1 MSTTPETERT
11 DDQLVTHLS
20 HWLTRQI
27 GNDELLR
34 KVQEIDTGELDY
46 LVAGMVAIPIVTGVI
61 GVGQT
66 WLSNRAGLSHG
77 DVRLHPRRGGAPGDR
92 AQLEVA
98 VRETVETLVYG
109 D

>member
-1 MSTTPETERT
+1 MSTSPDHSSLRA
-11 DDQLVTHLS
+11 DDALVTHLS

-34 KVQEIDTGELDY
+34 KVREIGTDELAPACRTAIDE
-46 LVAGMVAIPIVTGVI
+46 LVAELEA
-61 GVGQT
+61 
-66 WLSNRAGLSHG
+66 A
-77 DVRLHPRRGGAPGDR
+77 APGER

-98 VRETVETLVYG
+98 VREAVETLVYG

>member
-1 MSTTPETERT
+1 MCSSKPMSTTPDTGAPSSGRS

-34 KVQEIDTGELDY
+34 KLQEIDTAELPPSGRSAIAER
-46 LVAGMVAIPIVTGVI
+46 LVE
-61 GVGQT
+61 
-66 WLSNRAGLSHG
+66 LRAA
-77 DVRLHPRRGGAPGDR
+77 APGER
-92 AQLEVA
+92 AQLEVS
-98 VRETVETLVYG
+98 VRETLETLVYG

>member
-1 MSTTPETERT
+1 MSTAPNSDRA

-34 KVQEIDTGELDY
+34 KVQEIGTDELAPGCRDAVGEL
-46 LVAGMVAIPIVTGVI
+46 VAELKVA
-61 GVGQT
+61 
-66 WLSNRAGLSHG
+66 
-77 DVRLHPRRGGAPGDR
+77 APGER

>member
-1 MSTTPETERT
+1 MSTSPDTDRA
-11 DDQLVTHLS
+11 DDQLVTHMS

-34 KVQEIDTGELDY
+34 KVEAIGTDELTPSGRESVRE
-46 LVAGMVAIPIVTGVI
+46 LVAAL
-61 GVGQT
+61 Q
-66 WLSNRAGLSHG
+66 AA
-77 DVRLHPRRGGAPGDR
+77 APGER
-92 AQLEVA
+92 AQLEVS

>member
-1 MSTTPETERT
+1 MSTFPEPSSARS
-11 DDQLVTHLS
+11 DDALVTHLS

-34 KVQEIDTGELDY
+34 KVREIGTDELPPGGRLAIEE
-46 LVAGMVAIPIVTGVI
+46 LVAELQA
-61 GVGQT
+61 
-66 WLSNRAGLSHG
+66 A
-77 DVRLHPRRGGAPGDR
+77 APGER

-98 VRETVETLVYG
+98 VREAVETLVYG

>member
-1 MSTTPETERT
+1 MSDRS
-11 DDQLVTHLS
+11 DDRLVTHLS

-34 KVQEIDTGELDY
+34 KVQGIGTDELAPGGRAAVED
-46 LVAGMVAIPIVTGVI
+46 LVAQLRDA
-61 GVGQT
+61 
-66 WLSNRAGLSHG
+66 
-77 DVRLHPRRGGAPGDR
+77 APGER

-98 VRETVETLVYG
+98 VREAVETLVYG

>member
-1 MSTTPETERT
+1 MCSSKRMSTTPETDRS
-11 DDQLVTHLS
+11 DDRLVTHLS

-34 KVQEIDTGELDY
+34 KVQEIDTSELPPGGRTAIAEL
-46 LVAGMVAIPIVTGVI
+46 LVE
-61 GVGQT
+61 
-66 WLSNRAGLSHG
+66 
-77 DVRLHPRRGGAPGDR
+77 LHAAAPGER
-92 AQLEVA
+92 AQLEVS

>member
-1 MSTTPETERT
+1 MSTSPDTERA

-34 KVQEIDTGELDY
+34 SVLLIGTDELTPSGR
-46 LVAGMVAIPIVTGVI
+46 VAVNELIAEL
-61 GVGQT
+61 Q
-66 WLSNRAGLSHG
+66 AA
-77 DVRLHPRRGGAPGDR
+77 APGER

>member
-1 MSTTPETERT
+1 MSTFPDPAPASNRS

-34 KVQEIDTGELDY
+34 KVQEIGTGEL
-46 LVAGMVAIPIVTGVI
+46 
-61 GVGQT
+61 
-66 WLSNRAGLSHG
+66 
-77 DVRLHPRRGGAPGDR
+77 APGGRAAVEELIAQLRTAAPGER
-92 AQLEVA
+92 AQLEVL
-98 VRETVETLVYG
+98 VREAVETLVYG

>member
-1 MSTTPETERT
+1 MSTSPETGSDARWRA
-11 DDQLVTHLS
+11 DDELVTHLS

-34 KVQEIDTGELDY
+34 KVRLIGTDQLAPGGRAAVSE
-46 LVAGMVAIPIVTGVI
+46 LVAELQVA
-61 GVGQT
+61 
-66 WLSNRAGLSHG
+66 
-77 DVRLHPRRGGAPGDR
+77 APGER

-98 VRETVETLVYG
+98 VREAVETLVYG

>member
-1 MSTTPETERT
+1 MCSYRHMSTTPDPGSLNGRS

-34 KVQEIDTGELDY
+34 KVQEIDTSELPP
-46 LVAGMVAIPIVTGVI
+46 GGRSAIAELLT
-61 GVGQT
+61 
-66 WLSNRAGLSHG
+66 
-77 DVRLHPRRGGAPGDR
+77 DLHAAAPGER
-92 AQLEVA
+92 AQLEVS
-98 VRETVETLVYG
+98 VREAVEMLVYG

>member
-1 MSTTPETERT
+1 MSTSPDASQGA

-20 HWLTRQI
+20 HWLTRQL

-34 KVQEIDTGELDY
+34 EVQKIGTDEL
-46 LVAGMVAIPIVTGVI
+46 
-61 GVGQT
+61 
-66 WLSNRAGLSHG
+66 
-77 DVRLHPRRGGAPGDR
+77 APGCR
-92 AQLEVA
+92 IAVNELLVELSTAVPGERGQLEVL

>member
-1 MSTTPETERT
+1 MSTSPDTERS

-27 GNDELLR
+27 GNDELLKKIAVIETEELTPSGR
-34 KVQEIDTGELDY
+34 VAVGEL
-46 LVAGMVAIPIVTGVI
+46 LEELQAA
-61 GVGQT
+61 
-66 WLSNRAGLSHG
+66 
-77 DVRLHPRRGGAPGDR
+77 APGER
-92 AQLEVA
+92 AQLEVT

>member
-1 MSTTPETERT
+1 MSTSPDASQRA

-20 HWLTRQI
+20 HWLTRQL

-34 KVQEIDTGELDY
+34 EVQKIGTDEL
-46 LVAGMVAIPIVTGVI
+46 
-61 GVGQT
+61 
-66 WLSNRAGLSHG
+66 
-77 DVRLHPRRGGAPGDR
+77 APGCR
-92 AQLEVA
+92 IAVNELITELGTSVPGERGQLEVL

>member
-1 MSTTPETERT
+1 MSTSPDTGSAGSTRA
-11 DDQLVTHLS
+11 DDRLVTHLS

-34 KVQEIDTGELDY
+34 HVEEIGTDELSPAGREAVQELVRELH
-46 LVAGMVAIPIVTGVI
+46 LA
-61 GVGQT
+61 
-66 WLSNRAGLSHG
+66 
-77 DVRLHPRRGGAPGDR
+77 APGER

-98 VRETVETLVYG
+98 VREAVETLVYG

>member
-1 MSTTPETERT
+1 MSTFPEPSSARS
-11 DDQLVTHLS
+11 DDEIVTHLS

-34 KVQEIDTGELDY
+34 KVRDIDTDELPPGGR
-46 LVAGMVAIPIVTGVI
+46 AA
-61 GVGQT
+61 VGDLITELQ
-66 WLSNRAGLSHG
+66 AA
-77 DVRLHPRRGGAPGDR
+77 APGER
-92 AQLEVA
+92 AQLEVL

>member
-1 MSTTPETERT
+1 MSTSPDASQRA

-20 HWLTRQI
+20 HWLTRQL

-34 KVQEIDTGELDY
+34 ELQK
-46 LVAGMVAIPIVTGVI
+46 I
-61 GVGQT
+61 GT
-66 WLSNRAGLSHG
+66 DEL
-77 DVRLHPRRGGAPGDR
+77 APGCRIAVNELLVELGR
-92 AQLEVA
+92 AVPGERGQLEVL

>member
-1 MSTTPETERT
+1 MSDRS
-11 DDQLVTHLS
+11 DDRLVTHLS

-34 KVQEIDTGELDY
+34 KVQEIGTDELPPGGRTAIAE
-46 LVAGMVAIPIVTGVI
+46 LVV
-61 GVGQT
+61 Q
-66 WLSNRAGLSHG
+66 LRAA
-77 DVRLHPRRGGAPGDR
+77 APGER

-98 VRETVETLVYG
+98 VREAVETLVYG

>member
-1 MSTTPETERT
+1 MSTSPDTERA

-34 KVQEIDTGELDY
+34 KVAVIGTDELTPTGRVAVGEL
-46 LVAGMVAIPIVTGVI
+46 LAELQA
-61 GVGQT
+61 
-66 WLSNRAGLSHG
+66 A
-77 DVRLHPRRGGAPGDR
+77 APGER
-92 AQLEVA
+92 AQLEVV

>member
-1 MSTTPETERT
+1 MSTSPDASQRA

-20 HWLTRQI
+20 HWLTRQL

-34 KVQEIDTGELDY
+34 KVQGIGTDEL
-46 LVAGMVAIPIVTGVI
+46 
-61 GVGQT
+61 
-66 WLSNRAGLSHG
+66 
-77 DVRLHPRRGGAPGDR
+77 APGCR
-92 AQLEVA
+92 EAVNELLVELGTAVPGERGQLEVL

>member
-1 MSTTPETERT
+1 MSTSPDTERA
-11 DDQLVTHLS
+11 DDQLVTHMS

-34 KVQEIDTGELDY
+34 KVREIGTDELAPACRLAIDE
-46 LVAGMVAIPIVTGVI
+46 LVAELEA
-61 GVGQT
+61 
-66 WLSNRAGLSHG
+66 A
-77 DVRLHPRRGGAPGDR
+77 APGER
-92 AQLEVA
+92 AQLEVS

>member
-1 MSTTPETERT
+1 MSTTPEQTDRA

-34 KVQEIDTGELDY
+34 KVQDVDTAELPPGCRSAIAEL
-46 LVAGMVAIPIVTGVI
+46 LVE
-61 GVGQT
+61 
-66 WLSNRAGLSHG
+66 
-77 DVRLHPRRGGAPGDR
+77 LHAAAPGER